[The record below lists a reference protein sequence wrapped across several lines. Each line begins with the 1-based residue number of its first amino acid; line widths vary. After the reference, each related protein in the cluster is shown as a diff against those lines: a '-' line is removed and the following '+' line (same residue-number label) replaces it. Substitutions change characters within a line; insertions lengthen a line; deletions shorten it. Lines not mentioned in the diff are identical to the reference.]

1 MAAPSQARISAE
13 QAVFAAGGTPWLSDE
28 LIRRSVVTIAALATP
43 IGLGMQQY
51 VSPVPWLGA
60 VLMVVVA
67 AATRVFGIP
76 LPGKGFTSFA
86 VGAGIAAILT
96 LGWAAGALACA
107 IGLLIGDFA
116 IRRIP
121 LRNAIGNAGHVATAC
136 AVSGLAYV
144 MVGGEFGDRVYEAG
158 HIWRLALL
166 CVVFH
171 FTVNAT
177 FYLQLKL
184 SPAIA
189 WVDPKLTARW
199 EGTVAVLSTTLAL
212 VGVRAAYSTWT
223 AEEYVAIGVLFFAL
237 ASFFY
242 WLVRR
247 AANGE
252 SMQLVHRLTSVISA
266 RTELSR
272 ALSEVQQLTRS
283 LVPWEHMGISAY
295 DASSQEFVIVTDT
308 DPSVTPGARFSTKIG
323 LPGLALHHGRACSDL
338 ELPTEHRFSL
348 IDGGSE
354 IVVPLRHGER
364 LVGLWSV
371 RHSRSAMY
379 RAHDA
384 SLLHQVGPQL
394 ALSLSLDSLVQP
406 VLNTSEDMA
415 QHVEAITATTQE
427 LHATSEESTLNA
439 QRLASAVRSLAGTL
453 SKGADEARQAH
464 SVATVTVE
472 EGRATHHSGQ
482 QMVRDA
488 RKVREATGRAMAQLT
503 GAAAIVQEGAS
514 EISRMQDISSVV
526 QKFGQTI
533 TSLADQTGL
542 LALNAAVEAAR
553 AGKHGRGFAVVAQE
567 IRVLADRSATEAE
580 GMDRAVRDIRATLER
595 AVGLMERTRSEVLG
609 VAESSRDWV
618 DELDRIVKV
627 AEEVAGAGHRI
638 VEAARQNA
646 QRSETLS
653 ASLTSAQQAA
663 VRAAGETESVADATT
678 AQERAI
684 ESLNN
689 AATQLSDLA
698 HRLATA
704 VAAVRAS

>member
-1 MAAPSQARISAE
+1 MAAPSEARISAE
-13 QAVFAAGGTPWLSDE
+13 QAVFASDGAPLISDE
-28 LIRRSVVTIAALATP
+28 LVRRAVVTVAALAVP
-43 IGLGMQQY
+43 IGLGMHQY
-51 VSPVPWLGA
+51 VSPFPWLGA
-60 VLMVVVA
+60 ILMAVVA
-67 AATRVFGIP
+67 AGTRVFGIP

-86 VGAGIAAILT
+86 VGAGIGAILT

-107 IGLLIGDFA
+107 LGLLAGDA
-116 IRRIP
+116 LIRRLP
-121 LRNAIGNAGHVATAC
+121 LRNAIGNAGHLTTAC
-136 AVSGLAYV
+136 VVSGVAYS
-144 MVGGEFGDRVYEAG
+144 MVGGEFGYRVYEAG

-166 CVVFH
+166 CVLFH
-171 FTVNAT
+171 LTVNGT

-189 WVDPKLTARW
+189 WVDARLTARW

-223 AEEYVAIGVLFFAL
+223 AAEYLAIGVLFFAL
-237 ASFFY
+237 AAFFY

-247 AANGE
+247 AASGE
-252 SMQLVHRLTSVISA
+252 SLQLVHRLTSVISA

-272 ALSEVQQLTRS
+272 ALDEVQQLTRS
-283 LVPWEHMGISAY
+283 LVPWEHMGIAAY
-295 DASSQEFVIVTDT
+295 DADENEFVILSDT
-308 DPSVTPGARFSTKIG
+308 DPSIAPGARFSARA
-323 LPGLALHHGRACSDL
+323 GLAAQAVRSRRACSDL
-338 ELPTEHRFSL
+338 ELPPDQAPTL
-348 IDGGSE
+348 VDGCSE
-354 IVVPLRHGER
+354 IVVPLHHGDR

-371 RHSRSAMY
+371 RHSRSQMY
-379 RAHDA
+379 REHDA
-384 SLLHQVGPQL
+384 ALLDQVGPQL

-406 VLNTSEDMA
+406 VLNTSEDMT

-439 QRLASAVRSLAGTL
+439 QRLAAAVRTLSGTL
-453 SKGADEARQAH
+453 SKGAEEARVAH
-464 SVATVTVE
+464 SVAATTVE
-472 EGRATHHSGQ
+472 EGRATHQSGQ

-488 RKVREATGRAMAQLT
+488 RKVREATGRAMVQLT
-503 GAAAIVQEGAS
+503 SAAEIVEEGAS
-514 EISRMQDISSVV
+514 EISRMQDISGVV

-567 IRVLADRSATEAE
+567 IRVLADRSANEAE

-609 VAESSRDWV
+609 VAQSSRDWV
-618 DELDRIVKV
+618 DELDRIVAV
-627 AEEVAGAGHRI
+627 SEEVAGAGRRI
-638 VEAARQNA
+638 VVAAQENA
-646 QRSETLS
+646 QRSETMS
-653 ASLTSAQQAA
+653 AALTHAQHEA
-663 VRAAGETESVADATT
+663 VRATAETESVADATT

-698 HRLATA
+698 HRLAAA
-704 VAAVRAS
+704 VAAMRAS